1 MTYSELLQQKEWWS
15 KCNEILQRDHF
26 ICKDCGSVGF
36 HNGGS
41 FIKLDRIEEWMPCLK
56 DGFSMV
62 RYYHSFGLISLI
74 IHLIQLQTFH
84 LL

>member
-41 FIKLDRIEEWMPCLK
+41 FIKLDRIEEMDAMLK
-56 DGFSMV
+56 GRLFNGMIFSEFWANIGSV
-62 RYYHSFGLISLI
+62 RKMRS
-74 IHLIQLQTFH
+74 
-84 LL
+84 